1 MKKQPLKLLFA
12 LAAALAGTFAQA
24 EPSRL
29 FSQELGEVTK
39 DISVDLDYNSTA
51 TGASSVGLAA
61 GLRIGAF
68 GGEVLVNTKNALDLA
83 SSGFDTAGVGYK
95 MVVAPHLA
103 VYGILSYNKI
113 DNPGPGPNPPA
124 TTNWAIGAAYTMRQ
138 GNNLILTVNPELVS
152 DDRGVRWEPRRS
164 ITLDAVVVNNRGNK
178 GGSQTGIPGAIRLN
192 IAY

>member
-1 MKKQPLKLLFA
+1 MKKEPLKLLFA

-83 SSGFDTAGVGYK
+83 SSGFDTAGGGYK
-95 MVVAPHLA
+95 MGAAPPPPGFGIPHLHKN
-103 VYGILSYNKI
+103 YK
-113 DNPGPGPNPPA
+113 PGPRPHPPPP
-124 TTNWAIGAAYTMRQ
+124 TN
-138 GNNLILTVNPELVS
+138 
-152 DDRGVRWEPRRS
+152 
-164 ITLDAVVVNNRGNK
+164 
-178 GGSQTGIPGAIRLN
+178 
-192 IAY
+192 

>member
-83 SSGFDTAGVGYK
+83 SSGFDTAGGGANTVGR
-95 MVVAPHLA
+95 
-103 VYGILSYNKI
+103 
-113 DNPGPGPNPPA
+113 PPPPRA
-124 TTNWAIGAAYTMRQ
+124 RL
-138 GNNLILTVNPELVS
+138 LILPNNGNP
-152 DDRGVRWEPRRS
+152 RPR
-164 ITLDAVVVNNRGNK
+164 
-178 GGSQTGIPGAIRLN
+178 
-192 IAY
+192 

>member
-1 MKKQPLKLLFA
+1 MVVTFLPAAGDTGVEQERTGCPSRGTVPAPHCAMPQPNLVPVRCSV
-12 LAAALAGTFAQA
+12 AAALAGTFARA
-24 EPSRL
+24 EASRL

-113 DNPGPGPNPPA
+113 DNPGPGP
-124 TTNWAIGAAYTMRQ
+124 
-138 GNNLILTVNPELVS
+138 
-152 DDRGVRWEPRRS
+152 
-164 ITLDAVVVNNRGNK
+164 
-178 GGSQTGIPGAIRLN
+178 
-192 IAY
+192 

>member
-1 MKKQPLKLLFA
+1 MKKQPMKLLFA

-83 SSGFDTAGVGYK
+83 SSGFDTAGGRYK
-95 MVVAPHLA
+95 NVVAAPPP
-103 VYGILSYNKI
+103 VS
-113 DNPGPGPNPPA
+113 GPLPLNNNYKPRPRAHPP
-124 TTNWAIGAAYTMRQ
+124 
-138 GNNLILTVNPELVS
+138 P
-152 DDRGVRWEPRRS
+152 
-164 ITLDAVVVNNRGNK
+164 
-178 GGSQTGIPGAIRLN
+178 
-192 IAY
+192 

>member
-83 SSGFDTAGVGYK
+83 SSRGRT
-95 MVVAPHLA
+95 P
-103 VYGILSYNKI
+103 
-113 DNPGPGPNPPA
+113 PPRPTGPSGRLTPCARA
-124 TTNWAIGAAYTMRQ
+124 TT
-138 GNNLILTVNPELVS
+138 
-152 DDRGVRWEPRRS
+152 
-164 ITLDAVVVNNRGNK
+164 
-178 GGSQTGIPGAIRLN
+178 
-192 IAY
+192 

>member
-1 MKKQPLKLLFA
+1 MKKQSLKLLFA

-83 SSGFDTAGVGYK
+83 SSGFDTAGAGHK
-95 MVVAPHLA
+95 MGRAPHPPGYRTLTHKKN
-103 VYGILSYNKI
+103 YK
-113 DNPGPGPNPPA
+113 PGPGAHPPPPTQWGVVGASTHRHGRNP
-124 TTNWAIGAAYTMRQ
+124 
-138 GNNLILTVNPELVS
+138 
-152 DDRGVRWEPRRS
+152 
-164 ITLDAVVVNNRGNK
+164 
-178 GGSQTGIPGAIRLN
+178 
-192 IAY
+192 

>member
-95 MVVAPHLA
+95 KVAGPPPPGFGLPH
-103 VYGILSYNKI
+103 YNK
-113 DNPGPGPNPPA
+113 NYKPGPGPNPPPP
-124 TTNWAIGAAYTMRQ
+124 TN
-138 GNNLILTVNPELVS
+138 
-152 DDRGVRWEPRRS
+152 
-164 ITLDAVVVNNRGNK
+164 
-178 GGSQTGIPGAIRLN
+178 
-192 IAY
+192 

>member
-95 MVVAPHLA
+95 MVVAPHPRSTA
-103 VYGILSYNKI
+103 SS
-113 DNPGPGPNPPA
+113 A
-124 TTNWAIGAAYTMRQ
+124 TTR
-138 GNNLILTVNPELVS
+138 LTTRA
-152 DDRGVRWEPRRS
+152 RGPTPPPRP
-164 ITLDAVVVNNRGNK
+164 
-178 GGSQTGIPGAIRLN
+178 TGPSGRLTPC
-192 IAY
+192 